1 MLAETSTTEKEM
13 PGICGRFCWSLQDC
27 SGLFAPGRK
36 IDVWSKNAIKIKIK
50 HMFLLLNPNLY
61 IARNILFYALEIGN
75 YQNNPLLASIWLTL
89 ITRIHKAWEELLHLH
104 APRLCSGWRARLSSH
119 GAGDRQVANSLLLS
133 MFSSTWEVLETAFC
147 LVRAGEGKRGFLESC
162 RFLCLPLCLSH
173 GKSDRV

>member
-1 MLAETSTTEKEM
+1 MLTETNTTEKEM
-13 PGICGRFCWSLQDC
+13 LGICGRFCWSLQDC

-61 IARNILFYALEIGN
+61 IAHNILFYTLEIGN

-89 ITRIHKAWEELLHLH
+89 ITRIHKAWEELLCLH
-104 APRLCSGWRARLSSH
+104 AHWLCSGWRARLSSH
-119 GAGDRQVANSLLLS
+119 TAEDRHVANSMVLS
-133 MFSSTWEVLETAFC
+133 MFSSTWEALETSFC
-147 LVRAGEGKRGFLESC
+147 LVRAREGKREFLESL
-162 RFLCLPLCLSH
+162 RFLCLPLSLSH